1 MTFYL
6 RNHNQPRR
14 ILLVAGDAAEADSLP
29 RTMQARARGTAQVLV
44 VAPALNSRLR
54 HWTSDEDGAR
64 AAAEDRLR
72 RCLTRLRAHGVQ
84 AEGVVGDADPL
95 QAVADT
101 LPAFPAD
108 ELVIATGSARGA
120 RRLHHSVVERAR
132 SRFDL
137 PVLHVVATPDAQGL
151 PRAA

>member
-1 MTFYL
+1 MTL
-6 RNHNQPRR
+6 TPQPRR
-14 ILLVAGDAAEADSLP
+14 ILLVAGEAADAESLP
-29 RTMQARARGTAQVLV
+29 RTMQARARGAAQILV

-64 AAAEDRLR
+64 VAAEARLR
-72 RCLTRLRAHGVQ
+72 RCLARLREQGVR

-108 ELVIATGSARGA
+108 ELVIATGPARGA
-120 RRLHHSVVERAR
+120 RRLHRSVVERAR
-132 SRFDL
+132 SRFGL
-137 PVLHVVATPDAQGL
+137 PVLHVVATQDAQEL

>member
-1 MTFYL
+1 MTFQTQ
-6 RNHNQPRR
+6 NQPRR
-14 ILLVAGDAAEADSLP
+14 ILLVAGNAADADSLP
-29 RTMQARARGTAQVLV
+29 RTMQARARGAALVLV

-54 HWTSDEDGAR
+54 RWTSDEDSAR
-64 AAAEDRLR
+64 VAAEARLR
-72 RCLTRLRAHGVQ
+72 RCLALLRAHGVQ
-84 AEGVVGDADPL
+84 AEGVIGDADPL

-108 ELVIATGSARGA
+108 ELVIATGPEPGA
-120 RRLHHSVVERAR
+120 RRLHRSVVERAR

-137 PVLHVVATPDAQGL
+137 PVLHIVVTPDAQGL

>member
-1 MTFYL
+1 MTF
-6 RNHNQPRR
+6 RTKTQPRR
-14 ILLVAGDAAEADSLP
+14 ILLVAGDAADADSLP

-54 HWTSDEDGAR
+54 RWTSDEDGAR
-64 AAAEDRLR
+64 AAAEARLCRCLARLR
-72 RCLTRLRAHGVQ
+72 EHGVP
-84 AEGVVGDADPL
+84 AEGVIGDADPL

-101 LPAFPAD
+101 LSAFPAD
-108 ELVIATGSARGA
+108 ELVIATGPERGA
-120 RRLHHSVVERAR
+120 RRLHRSVVERAR

-137 PVLHVVATPDAQGL
+137 PVLHVVLTPDAPSL

>member
-1 MTFYL
+1 MTL
-6 RNHNQPRR
+6 RTHPRR
-14 ILLVAGDAAEADSLP
+14 ILLVAGDAADADSLP
-29 RTMQARARGTAQVLV
+29 RTLRARARGADQVLV

-54 HWTSDEDGAR
+54 RWTSDEDGAR
-64 AAAEDRLR
+64 AAAEARLNRCLGRLR
-72 RCLTRLRAHGVQ
+72 EQGVR

-108 ELVIATGSARGA
+108 ELVIATGPERGA
-120 RRLHHSVVERAR
+120 RRLHRSVVERAR

-137 PVLHVVATPDAQGL
+137 PVLHVIPDPREL
-151 PRAA
+151 PTAA